1 MVRRKLAEWEAML
14 PAGVFQRLDRSL
26 IVNMQRLL
34 ATQTRSRDQT
44 LLTFEGLDEPLPI
57 GRTAASRLKDTLRV

>member
-1 MVRRKLAEWEAML
+1 MR
-14 PAGVFQRLDRSL
+14 PPGVFLRLDRSL
-26 IVNMQRLL
+26 AINMQRLL
-34 ATQTRSRDQT
+34 ATQTRSRDQP